1 MCVRT
6 LSEVSQTTKLLVLAE
21 LEERSFGLKRPW
33 SDFGYPYA
41 RTEMNEDPI
50 LQPQVFPSI
59 TPRRIARVLRGK
71 SVVHVKA
78 CGAEVT
84 HLSGK
89 LFQHTDD
96 AEQRHGTPGA
106 VLPDEFRYVEL
117 AVLFP
122 SPQELFLRVV
132 SKLTA
137 FLVTTATG
145 LSGLKMTAE
154 HVVAAEFSMVYT
166 FSYSDPHVGAHRL
179 NSENIFRACMLYAC
193 VPKVILA
200 KF

>member
-1 MCVRT
+1 
-6 LSEVSQTTKLLVLAE
+6 
-21 LEERSFGLKRPW
+21 
-33 SDFGYPYA
+33 
-41 RTEMNEDPI
+41 MNEDSI

-59 TPRRIARVLRGK
+59 TPRRIAGVLRGK

-117 AVLFP
+117 AILFP

-145 LSGLKMTAE
+145 LSSLEMTAE
-154 HVVAAEFSMVYT
+154 HVVATEFSMVYT

-179 NSENIFRACMLYAC
+179 NSENIFRARMLYAC
-193 VPKVILA
+193 IPKVILA